1 MVNKKTEKANLENK
15 KLLFAEI
22 GLIAALSIVYFGFE
36 FSSTDTKAAMLETDQ
51 MEIPDEIMIPATFET
66 PPPPPPAIPKIELSD
81 IIDIVDDDI
90 EVDDDLFQQLEDDPD
105 IGIEIMDYYEVIEEV
120 VDEAPI
126 PFLLVEQKPRFNG
139 GDANDFSRWVNQ
151 RLRYPAI
158 CVENGVQGRVTLSFT
173 VQKDGSV
180 TNVKVIRGVD
190 KALDDEA
197 VRVVSSSPDWEP
209 GRQRDR
215 AVPVTY
221 TFLVIFQLR

>member
-221 TFLVIFQLR
+221 TFPVIFQLR